1 MSGEGRE
8 FAINLAL
15 SLVLHFLVFAGVFL
29 TPSLYSH
36 QFQVPVAYKV
46 TLVELPG
53 TRRATPSRTQ
63 TSAVK
68 PQPAKAPVPVAP
80 KEEAKTKA
88 KTKTSSAKPS
98 SPEKL
103 ALPKKGKAAQKRPK
117 ASAPAATKSSSTPQA
132 IAKAPAASAVPA
144 GPGDGGLPGVVSE
157 SNVSTENADPSLS
170 YYLAAIQ
177 AKVSGRW
184 VEPSLG
190 LKLGQA
196 ERVTLSFTVLRSGL
210 VRDIQVLTPSRNV
223 FLDQSALRAVQE
235 AVPLPPFPPLFAEE
249 TLLVRFHFEM
259 RGQ

>member
-29 TPSLYSH
+29 TPSLYTH

-46 TLVELPG
+46 TLVQLPG

-68 PQPAKAPVPVAP
+68 PQPPKAPVRVAP
-80 KEEAKTKA
+80 KEKA

-98 SPEKL
+98 SSEKL
-103 ALPKKGKAAQKRPK
+103 VLPKKGKAAKKRPK
-117 ASAPAATKSSSTPQA
+117 ASAPAATKSASTPQA
-132 IAKAPAASAVPA
+132 VAKAPAASAVPA

-190 LKLGQA
+190 LKVGQA
-196 ERVTLSFTVLRSGL
+196 ERVTLGFTVLRSGL
-210 VRDIQVLTPSRNV
+210 VRDIQVLTPSGNV

>member
-1 MSGEGRE
+1 MSGEGRD

-29 TPSLYSH
+29 TPSLYTH

-63 TSAVK
+63 ASAVK
-68 PQPAKAPVPVAP
+68 PEPPKAPVQVAP
-80 KEEAKTKA
+80 KEEAKA

-103 ALPKKGKAAQKRPK
+103 ALPKKGKAAPKRPK
-117 ASAPAATKSSSTPQA
+117 ASTPAATKSSSTPQA
-132 IAKAPAASAVPA
+132 VAKAPAASAVSA
-144 GPGDGGLPGVVSE
+144 GPGNGGLPGVVSE
-157 SNVSTENADPSLS
+157 SAVSTENADPSLS

-196 ERVTLSFTVLRSGL
+196 ERVTLGFTVLRSGL
-210 VRDIQVLTPSRNV
+210 VRDIQVLTPSGNV

>member
-8 FAINLAL
+8 FAVNLTL

-29 TPSLYSH
+29 TPSLYSQ

-53 TRRATPSRTQ
+53 TRRATPSRTP
-63 TSAVK
+63 TAAVT
-68 PQPAKAPVPVAP
+68 PEPPKAPAQVAP
-80 KEEAKTKA
+80 KEEAKA
-88 KTKTSSAKPS
+88 PEKTSSAKPS

-103 ALPKKGKAAQKRPK
+103 ALPKKGKEARKRPK
-117 ASAPAATKSSSTPQA
+117 GSATEATESSSAPPV
-132 IAKAPAASAVPA
+132 IAKAPGSSAAPTGA
-144 GPGDGGLPGVVSE
+144 GEGGLPGIVAE
-157 SNVSTENADPSLS
+157 SSVSTESADPSLS

-177 AKVSGRW
+177 AKVSSRW

-190 LKLGQA
+190 LAQGHA
-196 ERVTLSFTVLRSGL
+196 ERVTLGFTVLRSGL
-210 VRDIQVLTPSRNV
+210 VRDIRVLTPSGNV

>member
-1 MSGEGRE
+1 MSGEERE
-8 FAINLAL
+8 FATNVAL
-15 SLVLHFLVFAGVFL
+15 SLVLHFFVFAGVFL
-29 TPSLYSH
+29 TPSLYSQ

-53 TRRATPSRTQ
+53 ARRATPSREAGP
-63 TSAVK
+63 AVK
-68 PQPAKAPVPVAP
+68 PQSPKASAQVTPEP
-80 KEEAKTKA
+80 KA
-88 KTKTSSAKPS
+88 KTSTAKPS

-103 ALPKKGKAAQKRPK
+103 ALPGKRKTARKRPK
-117 ASAPAATKSSSTPQA
+117 ASEPAATESSPTRPKVA
-132 IAKAPAASAVPA
+132 EAPVPSAVA
-144 GPGDGGLPGVVSE
+144 ATGDGGLPGIVSE
-157 SNVSTENADPSLS
+157 SSVSTENADPSLS

-184 VEPSLG
+184 VEPPLG

-196 ERVTLSFTVLRSGL
+196 ERVTLGFTVLRSGL
-210 VRDIQVLTPSRNV
+210 VRDIRVLNASGNV

>member
-53 TRRATPSRTQ
+53 TRRATPSRKQ

-68 PQPAKAPVPVAP
+68 PQPPKAPVQVAP
-80 KEEAKTKA
+80 KEKA
-88 KTKTSSAKPS
+88 KAKTSSAKPS

-103 ALPKKGKAAQKRPK
+103 ALPKKRKAARKRPK
-117 ASAPAATKSSSTPQA
+117 ASAPAATKSSSTPRA
-132 IAKAPAASAVPA
+132 VAKAPTASAVPA
-144 GPGDGGLPGVVSE
+144 GPGDGGLPGVVSDSSVATE
-157 SNVSTENADPSLS
+157 SADPSLS

-210 VRDIQVLTPSRNV
+210 VRDIQVLTPSGNV

>member
-8 FAINLAL
+8 FAINLTL
-15 SLVLHFLVFAGVFL
+15 SLVLHFLIFAGVFL
-29 TPSLYSH
+29 TPSLYTH

-53 TRRATPSRTQ
+53 TRSATPSRTQ
-63 TSAVK
+63 TAAVK
-68 PQPAKAPVPVAP
+68 PQPPKAPVQVAP
-80 KEEAKTKA
+80 KEEAKA
-88 KTKTSSAKPS
+88 KTSSAKPS

-117 ASAPAATKSSSTPQA
+117 ASAPAATKSASTPQA
-132 IAKAPAASAVPA
+132 VAKAPAASAGPA

-190 LKLGQA
+190 LKVGQA
-196 ERVTLSFTVLRSGL
+196 ERVTLGFTVLRSGL
-210 VRDIQVLTPSRNV
+210 VRDIQVLTPSGNV